1 MLDIKIKK
9 LNKNVQLPKQ
19 GTQGAAG
26 MDFYLPQ
33 PVRFWPKRSKKVP
46 LGVAVEIPKGYVM
59 LLIPRS
65 STWKTPLRMPNSIGV
80 IDSDYRGEVCA
91 LLRNTSIFATKADIG
106 ERLVQGVI
114 VPVPE
119 AQIQEVEELSETSRG
134 VGGFGSTG
142 K

>member
-1 MLDIKIKK
+1 
-9 LNKNVQLPKQ
+9 
-19 GTQGAAG
+19 
-26 MDFYLPQ
+26 
-33 PVRFWPKRSKKVP
+33 
-46 LGVAVEIPKGYVM
+46 M

-65 STWKTPLRMPNSIGV
+65 STWKTPLRMPNSVGV

-91 LLRNTSIFATKADIG
+91 LLQNTHHLAWTEEAG

-114 VPVPE
+114 VPVPSV
-119 AQIQEVEELSETSRG
+119 QIQEVEELSETSRG

>member
-1 MLDIKIKK
+1 MINIKIKK
-9 LNKNVQLPKQ
+9 LDKNVQLPKQ

-26 MDFYLPQ
+26 IDFYLPQ
-33 PVRFWPKRSKKVP
+33 TVEFEPKCSKKVP
-46 LGVAVEIPKGYVM
+46 LGVAVEIPEGYVM

-91 LLRNTSIFATKADIG
+91 LLHNTSGVIWEALAG

-114 VPVPE
+114 TYAPGV
-119 AQIQEVEELSETSRG
+119 QIQEVEELSETSRG

>member
-9 LNKNVQLPKQ
+9 LSKNVELPKQ

-26 MDFYLPQ
+26 IDFYLPQ
-33 PVRFWPKRSKKVP
+33 PVRFEPNRSKKVP
-46 LGVAVEIPKGYVM
+46 LGVAVEIPEGYVM
-59 LLIPRS
+59 LLVPRS
-65 STWKTPLRMPNSIGV
+65 STWKTPLRMPNSVGV

-91 LLRNTSIFATKADIG
+91 LLRNTSDFTFSTDIG

-114 VPVPE
+114 VPVPSV
-119 AQIQEVEELSETSRG
+119 QIKEVDELSETIRG
-134 VGGFGSTG
+134 GGGFGSTG

>member
-9 LNKNVQLPKQ
+9 LSKNVELPKQ
-19 GTQGAAG
+19 STQGAAG

-33 PVRFWPKRSKKVP
+33 PVRFWPKCSKKVP

-65 STWKTPLRMPNSIGV
+65 STWKTPLRMPNSVGV

-91 LLRNTSIFATKADIG
+91 LLQNTSYLWAYAGAG

-114 VPVPE
+114 VPVPSV
-119 AQIQEVEELSETSRG
+119 QIQEVEELSKTSRG

>member
-9 LNKNVQLPKQ
+9 LDKNVQLPKQ

-26 MDFYLPQ
+26 IDFYLPQ
-33 PVRFWPKRSKKVP
+33 PVRFEPKRSKKVP
-46 LGVAVEIPKGYVM
+46 LGVAVEIPEGYVM

-91 LLRNTSIFATKADIG
+91 LLQNTSNVTWEALAC

-114 VPVPE
+114 VPVPSV
-119 AQIQEVEELSETSRG
+119 QIKEVDELSETGRG

>member
-1 MLDIKIKK
+1 MLNIKVKK

-26 MDFYLPQ
+26 IDFYLPQ
-33 PVRFWPKRSKKVP
+33 PVRFEPNRSKKVP
-46 LGVAVEIPKGYVM
+46 LGVAVEIPEGYVM

-65 STWKTPLRMPNSIGV
+65 STWKTPLRMPNSVGV

-91 LLRNTSIFATKADIG
+91 LLQNTSDFEVYKEAG

-114 VPVPE
+114 VPVPSV
-119 AQIQEVEELSETSRG
+119 QVVEVDELSETSRG

>member
-1 MLDIKIKK
+1 M
-9 LNKNVQLPKQ
+9 QLPKQ

-26 MDFYLPQ
+26 IDFYLPQ
-33 PVRFWPKRSKKVP
+33 TVEFEPNRSKKVP

-59 LLIPRS
+59 LLVPRS
-65 STWKTPLRMPNSIGV
+65 STWKTPLRMPNSVGV

-91 LLRNTSIFATKADIG
+91 LLQNTHHLAWTAEAG

-114 VPVPE
+114 VPVPSI
-119 AQIQEVEELSETSRG
+119 QIQEVEELSETSRG

>member
-19 GTQGAAG
+19 GTQGSAG
-26 MDFYLPQ
+26 IDFYLPQ
-33 PVRFWPKRSKKVP
+33 SVEFEPKRSKKVP
-46 LGVAVEIPKGYVM
+46 LGVAVEIPEGYVM

-65 STWKTPLRMPNSIGV
+65 STWKTPLRIPNSVGV

-91 LLRNTSIFATKADIG
+91 LLQNTSNVIWETLAG

-114 VPVPE
+114 VPVPSI
-119 AQIQEVEELSETSRG
+119 QIQEVEELSETSRG

>member
-9 LNKNVQLPKQ
+9 LNKNVELPKQ

-26 MDFYLPQ
+26 IDFYLPQ
-33 PVRFWPKRSKKVP
+33 PVRFKPNYSRKVP
-46 LGVAVEIPKGYVM
+46 LGVAVEIPEGYVM

-65 STWKTPLRMPNSIGV
+65 STWKTPLRMPNSVGV

-91 LLRNTSIFATKADIG
+91 LLRNTSNFTITADVG

-114 VPVPE
+114 VPVPSI
-119 AQIQEVEELSETSRG
+119 QIKEVEELSKTSRG
-134 VGGFGSTG
+134 GGGFGSTG

>member
-1 MLDIKIKK
+1 MLNIKIKK
-9 LNKNVQLPKQ
+9 LNKNVELPKQ
-19 GTQGAAG
+19 STTGAAG

-33 PVRFWPKRSKKVP
+33 PVRLTPNRSKKVP
-46 LGVAVEIPKGYVM
+46 LGVAVEIPEGYVM

-65 STWKTPLRMPNSIGV
+65 STWKTPLRMPNSVGV

-91 LLRNTSIFATKADIG
+91 LLRNTSNFTVTADIG

-119 AQIQEVEELSETSRG
+119 VQIQEVEELGETSRG
-134 VGGFGSTG
+134 AGGFGSTG

>member
-9 LNKNVQLPKQ
+9 LDKNVQLPKQ

-26 MDFYLPQ
+26 IDFYLPQ
-33 PVRFWPKRSKKVP
+33 PVRFEPNCVKQVP
-46 LGVAVEIPKGYVM
+46 LGVAVEIPEGYVM

-65 STWKTPLRMPNSIGV
+65 STWTTPLRMPNSIGV

-91 LLRNTSIFATKADIG
+91 LLHNTSDCAFATEAG

-114 VPVPE
+114 THVPNI
-119 AQIQEVEELSETSRG
+119 QIKEVDELSETSRG

>member
-9 LNKNVQLPKQ
+9 LDKNVQLPKQ

-26 MDFYLPQ
+26 IDFYLPQ

-46 LGVAVEIPKGYVM
+46 LGVAVEIPEGYVM

-65 STWKTPLRMPNSIGV
+65 STWKTPLRMPNSVGV

-91 LLRNTSIFATKADIG
+91 LLRNTSIFTTKADIG

-114 VPVPE
+114 VPVPSV
-119 AQIQEVEELSETSRG
+119 QIKEVDELSETSRG
-134 VGGFGSTG
+134 VGGLGSTG

>member
-9 LNKNVQLPKQ
+9 LSKNVELPKQ
-19 GTQGAAG
+19 STQGAAG

-33 PVRFWPKRSKKVP
+33 PVRFEPNHSKKVP
-46 LGVAVEIPKGYVM
+46 LGVAVEIPEGYVM

-65 STWKTPLRMPNSIGV
+65 STWKTPLRMPNSVGV

-91 LLRNTSIFATKADIG
+91 LLRNTSDFTITADVG
-106 ERLVQGVI
+106 GRLVQGVI
-114 VPVPE
+114 VPVPSI
-119 AQIQEVEELSETSRG
+119 QIQEVEELSETSRG

>member
-9 LNKNVQLPKQ
+9 LSKNVQLPKQ

-26 MDFYLPQ
+26 IDFYLPQ
-33 PVRFWPKRSKKVP
+33 PVLFEPKRSKKVP
-46 LGVAVEIPKGYVM
+46 LGVAVEIPEGYVM
-59 LLIPRS
+59 LLVPRS
-65 STWKTPLRMPNSIGV
+65 STWKTPLRMPNSVGV

-91 LLRNTSIFATKADIG
+91 LLQNTSNVTWEALAC

-114 VPVPE
+114 VPVPSV
-119 AQIQEVEELSETSRG
+119 QVVEVDELSETSRG

>member
-1 MLDIKIKK
+1 MLNIKIKK

-19 GTQGAAG
+19 GTHGAAG

-33 PVRFWPKRSKKVP
+33 PVLFWPKRSKKVP

-65 STWKTPLRMPNSIGV
+65 STWTTPLRMPNSVGV

-91 LLRNTSIFATKADIG
+91 LLQNTHNLEWTAEAG

-114 VPVPE
+114 VPVPSV
-119 AQIQEVEELSETSRG
+119 QIQEVEELSETSRG
-134 VGGFGSTG
+134 AGGFGSTG

>member
-9 LNKNVQLPKQ
+9 LNKKVQLPKQ
-19 GTQGAAG
+19 STQGAAG

-33 PVRFWPKRSKKVP
+33 PVRFEPNHSKKVP
-46 LGVAVEIPKGYVM
+46 LGVAVEIPEGYVM

-65 STWKTPLRMPNSIGV
+65 STWTTPLRMPNSVGV

-91 LLRNTSIFATKADIG
+91 LLQNTSYLWAYAG
-106 ERLVQGVI
+106 AWERLVQGVI
-114 VPVPE
+114 VPVPSI
-119 AQIQEVEELSETSRG
+119 QIQEVEELSETSRG

>member
-9 LNKNVQLPKQ
+9 LSKNVQLPKQ
-19 GTQGAAG
+19 STQGAAG

-33 PVRFWPKRSKKVP
+33 PVEFEPNRSKKVP
-46 LGVAVEIPKGYVM
+46 LGVAVEIPEGYVM

-65 STWKTPLRMPNSIGV
+65 STWKTPLRMPNSVGV

-91 LLRNTSIFATKADIG
+91 LLQNTSGVIWETLAG

-114 VPVPE
+114 VPVPSV
-119 AQIQEVEELSETSRG
+119 QIQEVEELSETSRG

>member
-1 MLDIKIKK
+1 MLNIKIKK

-26 MDFYLPQ
+26 IDFYLPQ
-33 PVRFWPKRSKKVP
+33 TVEFEPNFSKKVP

-91 LLRNTSIFATKADIG
+91 LLRNTSDFTITADVG

-114 VPVPE
+114 VPVPSV
-119 AQIQEVEELSETSRG
+119 QIQEVEELSETSRG

>member
-9 LNKNVQLPKQ
+9 LDKNVQLPKQ
-19 GTQGAAG
+19 GTHGAAG
-26 MDFYLPQ
+26 IDFYLPQ
-33 PVRFWPKRSKKVP
+33 PVRFKPNYSRKVP
-46 LGVAVEIPKGYVM
+46 LGVAVEIPEGYVM

-65 STWKTPLRMPNSIGV
+65 STWKTPLRMPNSVGV

-91 LLRNTSIFATKADIG
+91 LLRNTSDYGFYAGAG

-114 VPVPE
+114 VPVPSV
-119 AQIQEVEELSETSRG
+119 QIKEVDELSETSRG

>member
-1 MLDIKIKK
+1 MLNIKVKK
-9 LNKNVQLPKQ
+9 LSKNVELPKQ
-19 GTQGAAG
+19 STQGAAG
-26 MDFYLPQ
+26 MDFYLTQ
-33 PVRFWPKRSKKVP
+33 PVRFEPNHSKKVP
-46 LGVAVEIPKGYVM
+46 LGVAVEIPEGYVM

-65 STWKTPLRMPNSIGV
+65 STWKTPLRMPNSVGV

-91 LLRNTSIFATKADIG
+91 LLRNTSDFTITADVG

-114 VPVPE
+114 VPVPSI
-119 AQIQEVEELSETSRG
+119 QIQEVEELSETSRG

>member
-1 MLDIKIKK
+1 M
-9 LNKNVQLPKQ
+9 
-19 GTQGAAG
+19 
-26 MDFYLPQ
+26 
-33 PVRFWPKRSKKVP
+33 RFEPNYSKKVP
-46 LGVAVEIPKGYVM
+46 LGVAVEIPEGYVM

-65 STWKTPLRMPNSIGV
+65 STWKTPLRMPNSVGV

-91 LLRNTSIFATKADIG
+91 LLQNTHHLTWTVEAG

-114 VPVPE
+114 VPVPSV
-119 AQIQEVEELSETSRG
+119 QIQEVEELSETSRG

>member
-9 LNKNVQLPKQ
+9 LSKNVELPKQ
-19 GTQGAAG
+19 STQGAAG

-33 PVRFWPKRSKKVP
+33 PVRFWPKCSKKVP

-65 STWKTPLRMPNSIGV
+65 STWKTPLRMPNSVGV

-91 LLRNTSIFATKADIG
+91 LLQNTSYLWAYAGAG

-114 VPVPE
+114 VPVPSI
-119 AQIQEVEELSETSRG
+119 QIQEVEELSETSRG

>member
-9 LNKNVQLPKQ
+9 LNKNVELPKQ
-19 GTQGAAG
+19 GTHGAAG
-26 MDFYLPQ
+26 IDFYLPQ
-33 PVRFWPKRSKKVP
+33 PVVFEPKRSKKVP
-46 LGVAVEIPKGYVM
+46 LGVAVEIPEGYVM

-65 STWKTPLRMPNSIGV
+65 STWATPLRMPNSVGV

-91 LLRNTSIFATKADIG
+91 LLQNTSNVVWEALAC

-114 VPVPE
+114 VPVPSV
-119 AQIQEVEELSETSRG
+119 QIQEVDELSETSRG

>member
-26 MDFYLPQ
+26 IDFYLPQ
-33 PVRFWPKRSKKVP
+33 PVRFEPNYSKKVP
-46 LGVAVEIPKGYVM
+46 LGVAVEIPEGYVM
-59 LLIPRS
+59 LLVPRS
-65 STWKTPLRMPNSIGV
+65 STWKTPLRMPNSVGV

-91 LLRNTSIFATKADIG
+91 LLQNTSNVTWEALAC

-114 VPVPE
+114 VPVPSV
-119 AQIQEVEELSETSRG
+119 QIKEVDELSETSRG

>member
-1 MLDIKIKK
+1 MLNIKIKK
-9 LNKNVQLPKQ
+9 LNKNVELPKQ
-19 GTQGAAG
+19 STQGAAG
-26 MDFYLPQ
+26 MDFYLSQ
-33 PVRFWPKRSKKVP
+33 PVRFEPNCSKKVP
-46 LGVAVEIPKGYVM
+46 LGVAMEIPEGYVM

-80 IDSDYRGEVCA
+80 IDSDYRGEICA
-91 LLRNTSIFATKADIG
+91 LLHNTSDRTFAAEAG

-114 VPVPE
+114 TYAPRV
-119 AQIQEVEELSETSRG
+119 QIQEVDELSETSRG

>member
-9 LNKNVQLPKQ
+9 LSKNVELPKQ
-19 GTQGAAG
+19 STQGAAG

-33 PVRFWPKRSKKVP
+33 PVRFWPKCSKKVP

-65 STWKTPLRMPNSIGV
+65 STWKTPLRMPNSVGV

-91 LLRNTSIFATKADIG
+91 LLQNTSIFATKADVG

-119 AQIQEVEELSETSRG
+119 VQIQEVEELSETSRG